1 MAALLLLAAAG
12 AGVWFFWR
20 EPLLRL
26 VSAKPSRSVT
36 ATAPTVAPRPTV
48 ETPVAEATPAPAPTV
63 AATTALATPIEV
75 VIPVK
80 SSTPSAT
87 ATPVKTP
94 TPAKTPTPPKT
105 PSAAAAAVSA
115 EALRAQ
121 QQAAQV
127 AALVTQ
133 AESAFSSQRFDA
145 AVGFYDEALRL
156 DPRDAQVAAG
166 RQAATAAAFCWKR
179 SFVPGRTNVQAPQGN
194 RDSNLQGFESADVK
208 VARAP
213 DYSGLIEFVV
223 TPARVKPGDSYSVR
237 VNLTN
242 DGKKAFRIASTS
254 VAVVVNG
261 ERAPVPATAP
271 AGDLAPRQSGTLAQM
286 GGSWIES
293 TRSWTIE
300 VAVATAHGD
309 TFSNQLNWR

>member
-1 MAALLLLAAAG
+1 M
-12 AGVWFFWR
+12 
-20 EPLLRL
+20 
-26 VSAKPSRSVT
+26 
-36 ATAPTVAPRPTV
+36 APRTTV
-48 ETPVAEATPAPAPTV
+48 ETTPVAEATPTPAPTV
-63 AATTALATPIEV
+63 ASTTALATPIEV

-80 SSTPSAT
+80 PSTPSAT

-94 TPAKTPTPPKT
+94 TPARSPTPAKT
-105 PSAAAAAVSA
+105 PSPAAAVSA

-127 AALVTQ
+127 AALVAQ

-156 DPRDAQVAAG
+156 DPRDAQVTTG

-179 SFVPGRTNVQAPQGN
+179 SFVPGRTNVQAPHGN

-242 DGKKAFRIASTS
+242 DGKKTFRIASAS
-254 VAVVVNG
+254 VAVVVNS

-271 AGDLAPRQSGTLAQM
+271 AGDLAPRQSGTLAQL
-286 GGSWIES
+286 GGSWLES

-300 VAVATAHGD
+300 VTVATAHGD
-309 TFSNQLNWR
+309 TFANQLSWR